1 MRPDRTQEWNC
12 VEHQDKRRANPWI
25 VAGNVAIHQFPVL
38 DALFDPLVVA
48 VVAHRIPLQ
57 NLLPSH
63 PHSGKI
69 FCGEGV
75 SRMKKVHDKAAKVAA
90 ELMAAIIQVN
100 GCGKSMQD
108 IDEVSKLYL
117 RLESNIAEGFERL
130 PKCY

>member
-1 MRPDRTQEWNC
+1 
-12 VEHQDKRRANPWI
+12 
-25 VAGNVAIHQFPVL
+25 
-38 DALFDPLVVA
+38 
-48 VVAHRIPLQ
+48 
-57 NLLPSH
+57 
-63 PHSGKI
+63 
-69 FCGEGV
+69 
-75 SRMKKVHDKAAKVAA
+75 MKHVHDKAAKVAA